1 MYPVGSIYLASNNI
15 SPAATIGG
23 SWTRISGACLYA
35 ADDTVSIGNYG
46 GSKVI
51 NLAQMPSHA
60 HPIYLASTDA
70 DTGFTI
76 DSWAMYIGNR
86 WATEGALRAN
96 GPSPIYN
103 ATSSQTWLAGSPGT
117 VGEGAD
123 YTPYSYGINVW
134 VRIA

>member
-51 NLAQMPSHA
+51 SLAQMPSHA
-60 HPIYLASTDA
+60 HALLVASTDV
-70 DTGFTI
+70 DTGYTI
-76 DSWAMYIGNR
+76 DSWAMYIGDR
-86 WATEGALRAN
+86 WATTGVWRAN
-96 GPSPIYN
+96 GPDPIHN
-103 ATSSQTWLAGSPGT
+103 AASGKTFLGGRPDY